1 MAELGRNPEE
11 LSSSTAGLLV
21 SILIRYPEIGA
32 LHYDPALRALKFTFM
47 VKREVDDAE
56 LDALRSTVI
65 DSLEA
70 YAVLTNSG
78 PPEVA
83 VGRVEYGDMTMIEV
97 TRDIRTLNA
106 GDIAILVSLLKE
118 RFGDDLASEPADPL
132 AEEEAYV
139 QDEYIEDLLDDMKI
153 SGIDKSLIGFRDS
166 GRVVVFNKAA
176 RR

>member
-1 MAELGRNPEE
+1 MAELRRNPEE
-11 LSSSTAGLLV
+11 AGSSTAGLLV

-32 LHYDPALRALKFTFM
+32 LHYDPALRTLKFTFM
-47 VKREVDDAE
+47 VKREVGDAE
-56 LDALRSTVI
+56 MEDLRNIIV

-70 YAVLTNSG
+70 YAALTDNGS
-78 PPEVA
+78 PEVT
-83 VGRVEYGDMTMIEV
+83 VGRVEYGDMAMIEV

-106 GDIAILVSLLKE
+106 GDIAILVSLLKD
-118 RFGDDLASEPADPL
+118 RFGDDLAAEPGDPL
-132 AEEEAYV
+132 AEEDAYV

-153 SGIDKSLIGFRDS
+153 SAVDKSLIGFRDS